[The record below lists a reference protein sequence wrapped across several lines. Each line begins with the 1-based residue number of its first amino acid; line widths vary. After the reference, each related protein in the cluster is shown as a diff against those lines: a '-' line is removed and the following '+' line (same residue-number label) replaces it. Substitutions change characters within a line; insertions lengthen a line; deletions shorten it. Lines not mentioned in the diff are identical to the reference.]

1 MQLLNR
7 PTEAALGLAA
17 LELYETLPKDQRKQL
32 GDIPDVVKRLEARAA
47 SIRMNGD
54 NLSALLARDGRAP
67 GGEFEYA
74 RLAERRDEAK
84 RELGTTVA
92 ALETIRLGL
101 LRLHGGGN
109 VLDTI
114 SQLLDRAQN
123 AADDLDRLAGR
134 EE

>member
-1 MQLLNR
+1 M
-7 PTEAALGLAA
+7 
-17 LELYETLPKDQRKQL
+17 
-32 GDIPDVVKRLEARAA
+32 RLD
-47 SIRMNGD
+47 GD
-54 NLSALLARDGRAP
+54 NLSSLLERGGRKN
-67 GGEFEYA
+67 GDELEYA
-74 RLAERRDEAK
+74 RLSDRRDDAK

-134 EE
+134 ES